1 MFNDLVRLFLQALDE
16 RGCYFEG
23 NFACSWLPHAMVITN
38 CMDDYALPL
47 PFFLEMMLRIVF
59 KNQGLWKK
67 MNLSFGNGI
76 LQVQNLISFIPNE
89 VHKIKHL
96 WFPMVKLYSLHSF

>member
-47 PFFLEMMLRIVF
+47 PFFLEMMF
-59 KNQGLWKK
+59 KNSFQKSRTLEKK
-67 MNLSFGNGI
+67 
-76 LQVQNLISFIPNE
+76 
-89 VHKIKHL
+89 
-96 WFPMVKLYSLHSF
+96 